1 MKRYA
6 LVPLLLLSWQFAGC
20 SSTRVFMGNYDLAK
34 ITVSHEQAEIVV
46 ENLPYEANIV
56 SGKLHREITDDF
68 AFKLSNKPNRNLTEE
83 AKDKSE
89 ISVNIVCS
97 DKRTRD
103 QLLEN
108 FSSNLIVIKK
118 SLHKLTDSIIMA
130 KVTIH
135 PCSKFNGLDGKYHLV
150 TFETKGELVGGDHR
164 VLVKDPLAFSF
175 AHLESAS
182 NINHVTMLISRCLDE
197 KYGNIVLRDR
207 DSILPLSITFQVLS
221 KSISTMKRPIKII
234 FTINN

>member
-56 SGKLHREITDDF
+56 SGKLQREITDDF

-175 AHLESAS
+175 SHLESVS
-182 NINHVTMLISRCLDE
+182 SKNQVTMLISRCIDN
-197 KYGNIVLRDR
+197 KFDNITLRD
-207 DSILPLSITFQVLS
+207 STSMLPYNMTFQVLS
-221 KSISTMKRPIKII
+221 KSISTMKRPIKIF
-234 FTINN
+234 FTTNK